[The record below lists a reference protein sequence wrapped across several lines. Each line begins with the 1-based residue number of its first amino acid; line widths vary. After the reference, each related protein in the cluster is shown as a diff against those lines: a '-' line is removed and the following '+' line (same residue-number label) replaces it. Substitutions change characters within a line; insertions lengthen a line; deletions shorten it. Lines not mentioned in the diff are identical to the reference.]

1 MKNEMFIQLSVPL
14 VKKIT
19 LSVWLGLQSCFNLWL
34 LFLTAVES
42 FQGEHT
48 SLPNLKGWKDP
59 FYCIGMYG
67 QLKLDPERSMSRIKV
82 SIGVFPTRRT
92 KKSCSMTGAE
102 TIRKEG
108 RRSRRRPKRVGWLGY
123 WFRTYSSRAHW
134 DFSWMLSTWP
144 ISDSPTA
151 STRRQDTSYIHF
163 IPMHVQ

>member
-1 MKNEMFIQLSVPL
+1 MKYEMFIKLNALL
-14 VKKIT
+14 VKEGNTQRISRP
-19 LSVWLGLQSCFNLWL
+19 LAL
-34 LFLTAVES
+34 LVTAILDRHWR
-42 FQGEHT
+42 FGEQT
-48 SLPNLKGWKDP
+48 SLPNRKGWEDP

-67 QLKLDPERSMSRIKV
+67 QLKLDPERSMSRIRV
-82 SIGVFPTRRT
+82 SIGVLPTRRT

-102 TIRKEG
+102 TIRKDG

-151 STRRQDTSYIHF
+151 SARQQVRDIKNKTLFYYI
-163 IPMHVQ
+163 